1 MKIVHINATDSRGG
15 AAIAAFRH
23 CEAMREAGL
32 DAEMLVLVH
41 EKKSVPYV
49 HSIIAN
55 GKWAKIKSVLIN
67 QIMRFLLMPFH
78 PWAVFSFPFLS
89 VSVAKHPLI
98 KEADLIYIHWVT
110 GFISCIYHRT
120 GFPSFKTRSISRV
133 ESIDPATQ

>member
-49 HSIIAN
+49 HSIIAMVS
-55 GKWAKIKSVLIN
+55 GLKLN
-67 QIMRFLLMPFH
+67 QCL
-78 PWAVFSFPFLS
+78 
-89 VSVAKHPLI
+89 LI
-98 KEADLIYIHWVT
+98 K
-110 GFISCIYHRT
+110 
-120 GFPSFKTRSISRV
+120 
-133 ESIDPATQ
+133 

>member
-1 MKIVHINATDSRGG
+1 MNRQNENCTYKCYRFSRG

-78 PWAVFSFPFLS
+78 PWAVFSFPFYL
-89 VSVAKHPLI
+89 
-98 KEADLIYIHWVT
+98 
-110 GFISCIYHRT
+110 C
-120 GFPSFKTRSISRV
+120 
-133 ESIDPATQ
+133 Q

>member
-32 DAEMLVLVH
+32 DAEMLVFVH
-41 EKKSVPYV
+41 EKNSVPYV

-98 KEADLIYIHWVT
+98 KEADLIYIHWVA
-110 GFISCIYHRT
+110 GSML
-120 GFPSFKTRSISRV
+120 STREIERV
-133 ESIDPATQ
+133 LKQGNQFGGICMI